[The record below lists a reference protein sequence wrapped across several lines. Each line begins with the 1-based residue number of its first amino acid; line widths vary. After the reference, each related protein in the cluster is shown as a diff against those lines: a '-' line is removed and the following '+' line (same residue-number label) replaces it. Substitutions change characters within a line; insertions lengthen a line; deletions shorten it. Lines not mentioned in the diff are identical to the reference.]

1 MGFEM
6 LFPWMK
12 IRRQAGGPSYNM
24 TAEVFALVDRV
35 NSGMHRSF
43 TTPLMQSV
51 VDDLVERS
59 RKPMPV
65 EPKSQ

>member
-12 IRRQAGGPSYNM
+12 IRRQAGGPSYNI
-24 TAEVFALVDRV
+24 TAEVFGLVDRV
-35 NSGMHRSF
+35 NSGMHRLF

-51 VDDLVERS
+51 VDLIPSKGRENLCL
-59 RKPMPV
+59 
-65 EPKSQ
+65 